1 MRSLIATLVAAALL
15 PIAAAANAPAGGPIT
30 APAVTPRA
38 PVPAFVLDRG
48 RYKSFEASD
57 PTVTLAPGGI
67 NNRGLIAGEYLT
79 PTRESGFLRDRRGRI
94 TKIDFPGAAGTQID
108 KINDRGQIIGNYSR
122 VAPFLPGEGSRGF
135 VLYRGKVTRIDIPG
149 ARLTAPHGIND
160 RGHVVGQYKFAEGA
174 DHGFLWKRGRITT
187 FDVPGATSTAPLAI
201 NNRGDVV
208 GSYADSGGTLHGFL
222 LRDGAYTSFDA
233 RGGGLTFP
241 FDINDRGQIVV
252 SSVTPTADDGLAG
265 ARGFVLRDGV
275 DGPFTEIAFPG
286 APGTL
291 ATGID
296 DRGRIVGLYE
306 NPNAAPSGARS
317 RAAASPWLDALP
329 LAAAAALGHDHIVGE
344 YDTEPPGS

>member
-1 MRSLIATLVAAALL
+1 MRSLIAALVAAVAL
-15 PIAAAANAPAGGPIT
+15 ITAGVAAAWVLTDGANA
-30 APAVTPRA
+30 APAATPRS

-48 RYKSFEASD
+48 RFESFEASD
-57 PTVTLAPGGI
+57 PTVTLAPFGM
-67 NNRGLIAGEYLT
+67 NNRGRISGEYLA
-79 PTRESGFLRDRRGRI
+79 PDRESGFLRERRGRI
-94 TKIDFPGAAGTQID
+94 TRIDFPGAAGTQVD

-135 VLYRGKVTRIDIPG
+135 VLYRGKVTRIDVPG

-160 RGHVVGQYKFAEGA
+160 RGHVVGQYNFAEGA

-233 RGGGLTFP
+233 PGGGLTFP
-241 FDINDRGQIVV
+241 FDINERGQIVV
-252 SSVTPTADDGLAG
+252 SSVTPTAEDQFAG

-286 APGTL
+286 APRTL

-306 NPNAAPSGARS
+306 NPSAAATGARS
-317 RAAASPWLDALP
+317 AAASPALDALP
-329 LAAAAALGHDHIVGE
+329 LAGAGRKE
-344 YDTEPPGS
+344 TR

>member
-1 MRSLIATLVAAALL
+1 MRSLIATLLAAALVL
-15 PIAAAANAPAGGPIT
+15 AVAVVDASAAERSAPAL
-30 APAVTPRA
+30 TPRA

-57 PTVTLAPGGI
+57 PTVTLAPFGI
-67 NNRGLIAGEYLT
+67 NNRGRISGEYLA
-79 PTRESGFLRDRRGRI
+79 PDRESGFLRDRRGRI

-122 VAPFLPGEGSRGF
+122 VVPFLPGEGSRGF
-135 VLYRGKVTRIDIPG
+135 VLHRGKVTRIDVPG

-160 RGHVVGQYKFAEGA
+160 RGHVVGQYNFAEGA

-233 RGGGLTFP
+233 PGGGLTFP
-241 FDINDRGQIVV
+241 FDINDRRQIVV
-252 SSVTPTADDGLAG
+252 SSVTPTADDQLAG

-275 DGPFTEIAFPG
+275 DGPFTEIAFPR
-286 APGTL
+286 APRTL
-291 ATGID
+291 AAGID

-306 NPNAAPSGARS
+306 NPNVARAAQRS
-317 RAAASPWLDALP
+317 RAAAAMP
-329 LAAAAALGHDHIVGE
+329 LLHTSLLASGGRKE
-344 YDTEPPGS
+344 TR